1 MRAACQHVTRDL
13 PSPSVS
19 SACCRNIIF
28 SLRQVVVDYV
38 AMTPSGK
45 VFDSS
50 LTRGAPY
57 DVRVGAGQVPAHVL
71 GSKRQF
77 WTMNPQP

>member
-1 MRAACQHVTRDL
+1 M
-13 PSPSVS
+13 
-19 SACCRNIIF
+19 
-28 SLRQVVVDYV
+28 VDYV

-57 DVRVGAGQVPAHVL
+57 DIRVGTGQACKRPHSPTGL
-71 GSKRQF
+71 GE
-77 WTMNPQP
+77 

>member
-1 MRAACQHVTRDL
+1 M
-13 PSPSVS
+13 
-19 SACCRNIIF
+19 
-28 SLRQVVVDYV
+28 DYV

-57 DVRVGAGQVPAHVL
+57 DVRVGAGQVPARVPVV
-71 GSKRQF
+71 RF
-77 WTMNPQP
+77 

>member
-1 MRAACQHVTRDL
+1 MKLLFTCVGN
-13 PSPSVS
+13 SMG
-19 SACCRNIIF
+19 
-28 SLRQVVVDYV
+28 QVVVDYV

-71 GSKRQF
+71 APSVKPSTLSLKLPCCCLLQRCR
-77 WTMNPQP
+77 